1 MEEQGM
7 RTDPGLGEPG
17 GPAFTPP
24 PANTRP
30 TPPPT
35 DPGAPATTATTA
47 PAGVRTVAP
56 TRQRAGLARAV
67 VLATLA
73 AVLAGGTA
81 GLAAARLAGQPR
93 PEPSAAAT
101 FRAPADPAGRP
112 PAAGTGAGDLSD
124 VAAEVLPSVVSVQVE
139 RGGRRAGGS
148 GFVIDAS
155 GHILTNSHVVGA
167 GGDVSVVLRDGRRLP
182 ATVVGQ
188 AADTDLAVL
197 RADLPAGTR
206 PLTLGR
212 SGGVAVGDPVLA
224 VGSPL
229 GLSGTVTAGIISALD
244 REVRL
249 GGSRRG
255 TALQTDAPINPGNSG
270 GPLVNARGEVVGVNT
285 AIATLGT
292 PGSIGIGFAIPV
304 DRAAETAERIIRA
317 G

>member
-1 MEEQGM
+1 M
-7 RTDPGLGEPG
+7 RTDPGLGEPD
-17 GPAFTPP
+17 GPLFTSPP
-24 PANTRP
+24 PTTRP
-30 TPPPT
+30 TPT
-35 DPGAPATTATTA
+35 DPSASAATAQPAPADTAA
-47 PAGVRTVAP
+47 SE
-56 TRQRAGLARAV
+56 RQRTGLARAV
-67 VLATLA
+67 GVATLV
-73 AVLAGGTA
+73 AVLAGGAA
-81 GLAAARLAGQPR
+81 GLAAAGLGGQAEQP
-93 PEPSAAAT
+93 AAVV
-101 FRAPADPAGRP
+101 RAPANPLA
-112 PAAGTGAGDLSD
+112 AAGSGAGDLSE

-148 GFVIDAS
+148 GFVIDAG

-197 RADLPAGTR
+197 RADLPASTR

-212 SGGVAVGDPVLA
+212 SSGVAVGDPVLA

-229 GLSGTVTAGIISALD
+229 GLSGTVTAGIVSALD

-304 DRAAETAERIIRA
+304 DRAAETAERIIRD